1 MAIERPM
8 TPLTPEDPFEDIEIE
23 IETVTAEGPAMIT
36 DTDDGGV
43 IVDFDPSAAEE
54 EVDFYANLADSIE
67 DDELVSIANELL
79 GLYRGDKDSRKDWEN
94 TYTRGLDQLG
104 LKHEDRTLPWPGAC
118 GVFHPML
125 TEAVVRFQSQAITEL
140 FPSSGPVKTAV
151 LGKLTDDKEEQAIRV
166 QDYMNYLLTEK
177 MSEYRN
183 ETEQL
188 LFSLPLAGSAF
199 RKVYYDSNM
208 GRPCSIFVPAEDMVV
223 SYGASEL
230 TTAQRIAHVM
240 KKTSNEVRKL
250 QVSGFYRDVELPAP
264 SPDISDVEQKYNE
277 LKGDQI
283 SYDNDDRHTILE
295 VHVEYDL
302 PGFEDERDGE
312 ETGIALPYIITF
324 DLSSRIV
331 LAIRRNWFENDEL
344 KQARQHFVHYQYVPG
359 LGFYGFG
366 LIHMIGGLAKSATSL
381 MRQLV
386 DAGTLSNL
394 PGGLKSRGLRIKGDD
409 TPIMPGEFRD
419 VDVPGGTIRDNISFL
434 PYKEPSATLHQLL
447 SNIVEEG
454 RRFASMADL
463 KASDMNSE
471 APVGTTLAIMERA
484 QKVQSAVQSRL
495 HASMRQEL
503 KLLANVIHDF
513 GEPAYPYEIDGQDLK
528 AEDFDDRIDV
538 VPVSD
543 PNAGTMAQRIM
554 QYQAALQLSASA
566 PQLYNMQELHRQ
578 MLQVLGI
585 QDVDNIV
592 PNPGDIKPAD
602 PVSENMDMINESP
615 VQAFEY
621 QDHEAHIKV
630 HMSAMQ
636 DPEVTEMAGQ
646 SPAAEVIMSSLDSH
660 VREHLA
666 FQYRRQIEQE
676 LGAELPPMG
685 EELPED
691 IEKRLSTMVAEA
703 AEQLLGKKQMQQEA
717 EEAAALAEDPLIQQ
731 KERELDIK
739 ESDVQRK
746 AEADQLKTQTQQQ
759 LAQQRTAVEVERIKS
774 QERIA
779 GAGHEA
785 QERLSQA
792 EIEAQEKLSQAEL
805 AQKVASDLMDAEME
819 DKKISGDQYAKGI
832 EIGVDIAKN
841 LIEEDD
847 DQSGRGDAGT

>member
-1 MAIERPM
+1 MAIERPL

-23 IETVTAEGPAMIT
+23 IETVTAEGPAMVT
-36 DTDDGGV
+36 ETDDGGV
-43 IVDFDPSAAEE
+43 VVDFDPGAAEE
-54 EVDFYANLADSIE
+54 GVDFYANLADSIE
-67 DDELVSIANELL
+67 DDELIGIANELM
-79 GLYRGDKDSRKDWEN
+79 GLYRGDKDSRRDWEN

-125 TEAVVRFQSQAITEL
+125 TEAVVRFQSQAITEI
-140 FPSSGPVKTAV
+140 FPSAGPVKAAV
-151 LGKLTDDKEEQAIRV
+151 LGKLTDEKEEQAIRV

-199 RKVYYDSNM
+199 RKVYYDTNM

-230 TTAQRIAHVM
+230 TMAQRITHVM

-312 ETGIALPYIITF
+312 ETGIALPYVISF

-331 LAIRRNWFENDEL
+331 LAIRRNWFEDDEL

-447 SNIVEEG
+447 GNIVEEG

-503 KLLANVIHDF
+503 KLLSNVIHDF
-513 GEPAYPYEIDGQDLK
+513 GEPTYPYEIDGQDLK
-528 AEDFDDRIDV
+528 AEDFDDRVDV

-585 QDVDNIV
+585 QDVDDIV
-592 PNPGDIKPAD
+592 PNAADIKPAD
-602 PVSENMDMINESP
+602 PVSENMNMINESP
-615 VQAFEY
+615 VKAFEY

-676 LGAELPPMG
+676 LGTELPPMG

-746 AEADQLKTQTQQQ
+746 AQADQLKTQTQQQ
-759 LAQQRTAVEVERIKS
+759 LAQQRTAIEVERIKS

-779 GAGHEA
+779 GAGHES

-847 DQSGRGDAGT
+847 DQSGRGDSGT

>member
-1 MAIERPM
+1 MAIERPL
-8 TPLTPEDPFEDIEIE
+8 TPLTPEIPLEDIEVE

-43 IVDFDPSAAEE
+43 IVDFDPSAAGE

-67 DDELVSIANELL
+67 DDELVGIANELM

-140 FPSSGPVKTAV
+140 FPSAGPVKASV

-230 TTAQRIAHVM
+230 TTAQRITHVM

-312 ETGIALPYIITF
+312 ETGIALPYVITF

-331 LAIRRNWFENDEL
+331 LAIRRNWFEDDEL

-409 TPIMPGEFRD
+409 TPILPGEFRD

-434 PYKEPSATLHQLL
+434 PYKEPSSTLHQLL

-463 KASDMNSE
+463 KAADMNSE

-503 KLLANVIHDF
+503 KLLSNVIHDF
-513 GEPAYPYEIDGQDLK
+513 GEPVYPYEIDGQDLK
-528 AEDFDDRIDV
+528 AEDFDDRVDV

-585 QDVDNIV
+585 QDVDDIV
-592 PNPGDIKPAD
+592 PNAADIKPAD
-602 PVSENMDMINESP
+602 PVSENMNMINESP

-636 DPEVTEMAGQ
+636 DPEVTEMASQ

-676 LGAELPPMG
+676 LGTELPPMG

-746 AEADQLKTQTQQQ
+746 AQADQLKTQTQQQ
-759 LAQQRTAVEVERIKS
+759 LAQQRTAIEVERIKS

-819 DKKISGDQYAKGI
+819 DKKISGDQYARGI

-847 DQSGRGDAGT
+847 DQSGRGDSGT

>member
-1 MAIERPM
+1 MAIERPL
-8 TPLTPEDPFEDIEIE
+8 TPLTPEIPLEDIEVE
-23 IETVTAEGPAMIT
+23 IETLEAVGPAMIT

-43 IVDFDPSAAEE
+43 IVDFDPSAAGE

-67 DDELVSIANELL
+67 DDELVGIANELM

-140 FPSSGPVKTAV
+140 FPSAGPVKASV

-230 TTAQRIAHVM
+230 TTAQRITHVM

-312 ETGIALPYIITF
+312 ETGIALPYVITF

-331 LAIRRNWFENDEL
+331 LAIRRNWFEDDEL

-409 TPIMPGEFRD
+409 TPILPGEFRD

-434 PYKEPSATLHQLL
+434 PYKEPSSTLHQLL

-463 KASDMNSE
+463 KAADMNSE

-503 KLLANVIHDF
+503 KLLSNVIHDF
-513 GEPAYPYEIDGQDLK
+513 GEPVYPYEIDGQDLK
-528 AEDFDDRIDV
+528 AEDFDDRVDV

-585 QDVDNIV
+585 QDVDDIV
-592 PNPGDIKPAD
+592 PNAADIKPAD
-602 PVSENMDMINESP
+602 PVSENMNMINESP

-636 DPEVTEMAGQ
+636 DPEVTEMASQ

-676 LGAELPPMG
+676 LGTELPPMG

-746 AEADQLKTQTQQQ
+746 AQADQLKTQTQQQ
-759 LAQQRTAVEVERIKS
+759 LAQQRTAIEVERIKS

-819 DKKISGDQYAKGI
+819 DKKISGDQYARGI

-847 DQSGRGDAGT
+847 DQSGRGDSGT

>member
-1 MAIERPM
+1 MAIERPL
-8 TPLTPEDPFEDIEIE
+8 TPLTPEIPLEDIEIE
-23 IETVTAEGPAMIT
+23 IETVEAEGPAMIT

-43 IVDFDPSAAEE
+43 IVDFDPSAAQ

-67 DDELVSIANELL
+67 DDELVGIANELM

-230 TTAQRIAHVM
+230 TTAQRITHVM

-264 SPDISDVEQKYNE
+264 SPDISDIEQKYNE
-277 LKGDQI
+277 LKGDEI

-585 QDVDNIV
+585 QDVDDIV
-592 PNPGDIKPAD
+592 PNPADIKPAD

-676 LGAELPPMG
+676 LGTELPPMG

-746 AEADQLKTQTQQQ
+746 AEADQLKTQTQQE
-759 LAQQRTAVEVERIKS
+759 LAQQRTAIEVERIKS

-792 EIEAQEKLSQAEL
+792 QIEAQERLSQAEL
-805 AQKVASDLMDAEME
+805 AQKVAGDLMDAEME
-819 DKKISGDQYAKGI
+819 DKKISGDQYARGI

-847 DQSGRGDAGT
+847 DQSGRGDAGA

>member
-67 DDELVSIANELL
+67 DDELVGIANELL

-528 AEDFDDRIDV
+528 AEDFDDRVDV

-585 QDVDNIV
+585 QDVDDIV

-676 LGAELPPMG
+676 LGTELPPVG

-746 AEADQLKTQTQQQ
+746 AQADQLKTQTQQQ
-759 LAQQRTAVEVERIKS
+759 LAQQRTAIEVERIKS

-779 GAGHEA
+779 EAGHEA

-792 EIEAQEKLSQAEL
+792 GHEAQEKLSQAEL

-819 DKKISGDQYAKGI
+819 DKKISGDQYARGI

>member
-1 MAIERPM
+1 MAIERPL
-8 TPLTPEDPFEDIEIE
+8 TPLTPEDPFGDIEVE
-23 IETVTAEGPAMIT
+23 IETATAEGPAMVT
-36 DTDDGGV
+36 ETGDGGI
-43 IVDFDPSAAEE
+43 IVDFNPSAAQ
-54 EVDFYANLADSIE
+54 EVEFYANLADSIDE
-67 DDELVSIANELL
+67 DELISIANELI
-79 GLYRGDKDSRKDWEN
+79 GLYRSDKNSRKDWED

-104 LKHEDRTLPWPGAC
+104 LKHEDRTMPWPGAC

-140 FPSSGPVKTAV
+140 FPSSGPVKAAV
-151 LGKLTDDKEEQAIRV
+151 LGKLTDEKEDQALRV

-177 MSEYRN
+177 MTEYRN

-199 RKVYYDSNM
+199 RKVYYDTNM
-208 GRPCSIFVPAEDMVV
+208 GRPCSIFVPAEDLVV

-250 QVSGFYRDVELPAP
+250 QVSGFYRDVELPSP

-283 SYDNDDRHTILE
+283 SYDNDDRHTLLE

-312 ETGIALPYIITF
+312 ETGIALPYVISF
-324 DLSSRIV
+324 DLSSRII
-331 LAIRRNWFENDEL
+331 LAIRRNWFEDDEL
-344 KQARQHFVHYQYVPG
+344 KRARQHFVHYQYVPG

-447 SNIVEEG
+447 GDIVEEG

-484 QKVQSAVQSRL
+484 MKVQSAVQSRL
-495 HASMRQEL
+495 HASMRHEL
-503 KLLANVIHDF
+503 KLLSNVIHDF
-513 GEPAYPYEIDGQDLK
+513 GEPTYPYETDGQDLK
-528 AEDFDDRIDV
+528 AEDFDDRVDI

-578 MLQVLGI
+578 MLRVLGI

-592 PNPGDIKPAD
+592 PNSADIKPAD
-602 PVSENMDMINESP
+602 PVSENMNMINESP
-615 VQAFEY
+615 VKAFEY

-630 HMSAMQ
+630 HMSAME
-636 DPEVTEMAGQ
+636 DPEIAEMAGQ
-646 SPAAEVIMSSLDSH
+646 SPAAEVIMSSLDAH

-676 LGAELPPMG
+676 LGTELPAMG
-685 EELPED
+685 DELPED
-691 IEKRLSTMVAEA
+691 IEKRLSSMVAEA

-746 AEADQLKTQTQQQ
+746 AQADQLKTQTQRQ

-774 QERIA
+774 QERMA
-779 GAGHEA
+779 GAGHES
-785 QERLSQA
+785 R
-792 EIEAQEKLSQAEL
+792 EKLSQADL
-805 AQKVASDLMDAEME
+805 AQKVASDLLDAKMD
-819 DKKISGDQYAKGI
+819 DKKISGDQYARGI
-832 EIGVDIAKN
+832 EIGVGIAKS

-847 DQSGRGDAGT
+847 D

>member
-1 MAIERPM
+1 MAVDRPM
-8 TPLTPEDPFEDIEIE
+8 TPLTPEDPFEDIELE
-23 IETVTAEGPAMIT
+23 IEVAPQDGPAMVME
-36 DTDDGGV
+36 TDDGGV
-43 IVDFDPSAAEE
+43 LIDFDPSASE
-54 EVDFYANLADSIE
+54 EVDFYANLADYIE
-67 DDELVSIANELL
+67 EDELVSIASELV
-79 GLYRGDKDSRKDWEN
+79 GLYRGDKESRKDWED

-140 FPSSGPVKTAV
+140 FPSSGPVKTSV

-177 MSEYRN
+177 MTEYRN

-208 GRPCSIFVPAEDMVV
+208 GRPCSVFVPAEDMVV

-230 TTAQRIAHVM
+230 STAQRITHSM

-250 QVSGFYRDVELPAP
+250 QVSGFYRDVDLPAP

-277 LKGDQI
+277 LKGDQV

-295 VHVEYDL
+295 IHVEYDM
-302 PGFEDERDGE
+302 PGFPDERDGR
-312 ETGIALPYIITF
+312 ETGIALPYIVSV
-324 DLSSRIV
+324 DLSSRTV
-331 LAIRRNWFENDEL
+331 LSIRRNWFESDEL

-434 PYKEPSATLHQLL
+434 PYKEPSSTLHQLL

-484 QKVQSAVQSRL
+484 MKVQSAVQSRL
-495 HASMRQEL
+495 HASMRHEL

-513 GEPAYPYEIDGQDLK
+513 GEPTYPYEIEGQDLK
-528 AEDFDDRIDV
+528 AQDFDNRVDV

-554 QYQAALQLSASA
+554 QYQAALQLSAQA
-566 PQLYNMQELHRQ
+566 PQLYNMQGLHRQ

-585 QDVDNIV
+585 QDVDDIV
-592 PNPGDIKPAD
+592 PNPEDMKPVD
-602 PVSENMDMINESP
+602 PVTENMDAINEKP
-615 VQAFEY
+615 LKAFEY
-621 QDHEAHIKV
+621 QDHEAHIQV
-630 HMSAMQ
+630 HMSTLQ
-636 DPEVTEMAGQ
+636 DPEVGAMAAQ
-646 SPAAEVIMSSLDSH
+646 SPAAGNITASLDAH
-660 VREHLA
+660 IREHLA
-666 FQYRRQIEQE
+666 FQYRRQIEEE
-676 LGAELPPMG
+676 LGTELPPLG
-685 EELPED
+685 EPIPED
-691 IEKRLSTMVAEA
+691 IEKRLSSMVAQA
-703 AEQLLGKKQMQQEA
+703 ADQLLGKKKMQQEA
-717 EEAAALAEDPLIQQ
+717 EEAAALAEDPIIQQ

-739 ESDVQRK
+739 EADVQRK
-746 AEADQLKTQTQQQ
+746 AQADQLKAQ
-759 LAQQRTAVEVERIKS
+759 LQQRLSQQRAELEIERMRS
-774 QERIA
+774 QERISEA
-779 GAGHEA
+779 SHE
-785 QERLSQA
+785 L
-792 EIEAQEKLSQAEL
+792 QEKLSESEI
-805 AQKVASDLMDAEME
+805 AQKVASDLLDAEMQ
-819 DKKISGDQYAKGI
+819 DKKISGEQYARGV
-832 EIGVDIAKN
+832 EIGVDVAKS
-841 LIEEDD
+841 LTEDD
-847 DQSGRGDAGT
+847 DASGTGNSGS

>member
-676 LGAELPPMG
+676 LGTELPPMG

>member
-1 MAIERPM
+1 MAIERPL
-8 TPLTPEDPFEDIEIE
+8 TPLTPEIPLEDIEVE
-23 IETVTAEGPAMIT
+23 IETLEAVGPAMVT

-43 IVDFDPSAAEE
+43 IVDFDPSAAGE

-67 DDELVSIANELL
+67 DDELIGIANELM
-79 GLYRGDKDSRKDWEN
+79 GLYRGDKESRRDWEN

-125 TEAVVRFQSQAITEL
+125 TEAVVRFQSQAITEI
-140 FPSSGPVKTAV
+140 FPSAGPVKAAV
-151 LGKLTDDKEEQAIRV
+151 LGKLTDEKEEQAIRV

-199 RKVYYDSNM
+199 RKVYYDPNM

-230 TTAQRIAHVM
+230 TMAQRITHVM

-312 ETGIALPYIITF
+312 ETGIALPYVITF

-331 LAIRRNWFENDEL
+331 LTIRRNWFEDDEL

-434 PYKEPSATLHQLL
+434 PYKEPSSTLHQLL
-447 SNIVEEG
+447 GNIVEEG

-463 KASDMNSE
+463 KAADMNSE

-503 KLLANVIHDF
+503 KLLSNVIHDF
-513 GEPAYPYEIDGQDLK
+513 GEPTYPYEVDGQDLK
-528 AEDFDDRIDV
+528 AEDFDDRVDI

-592 PNPGDIKPAD
+592 PNAADIKPAD
-602 PVSENMDMINESP
+602 PVSENMNMINESP
-615 VQAFEY
+615 VKAFEY

-676 LGAELPPMG
+676 LGAELPPMD

-759 LAQQRTAVEVERIKS
+759 LAQQRTALEVERIKS

-847 DQSGRGDAGT
+847 D